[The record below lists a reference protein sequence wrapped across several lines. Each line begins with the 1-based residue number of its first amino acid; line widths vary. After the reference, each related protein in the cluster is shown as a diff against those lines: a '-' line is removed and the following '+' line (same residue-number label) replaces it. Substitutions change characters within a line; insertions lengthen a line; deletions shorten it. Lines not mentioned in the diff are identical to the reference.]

1 MTSPDLSIPDMESEA
16 KAQQNPDDSSQE
28 VKVDQ
33 KRMKMIQLSEIG
45 EVSQSVKY
53 IKKASDKVICKLY
66 AEYIYK
72 EQDKTNAVLAD
83 TLIVKFADLLEMLN
97 TVPSAKDLALE
108 LKEDKL
114 LQGNVKTAI
123 NFIAPFIPFIGL
135 VTGGATVG
143 KHVMRKQNKQSET
156 SETSETSEAKQSKQ
170 ANEAAEYEQSEKL

>member
-1 MTSPDLSIPDMESEA
+1 MTSPDLSIPDLESEV
-16 KAQQNPDDSSQE
+16 KEQAQQAQQENSNDSPQE
-28 VKVDQ
+28 AKVDQ
-33 KRMKMIQLSEIG
+33 KRMRMIQLSEVG

-66 AEYIYK
+66 AEYLYR

-123 NFIAPFIPFIGL
+123 TFIAPFIPFIGL

-143 KHVMRKQNKQSET
+143 KHVMKKQNEAKQASET
-156 SETSETSEAKQSKQ
+156 SEESQKVC
-170 ANEAAEYEQSEKL
+170 

>member
-1 MTSPDLSIPDMESEA
+1 MTSPDLSIPDME
-16 KAQQNPDDSSQE
+16 KAGETQTNQPEQAETENSGE

-66 AEYIYK
+66 AEYLYK

-97 TVPSAKDLALE
+97 TVPSAKDLAME

-114 LQGNVKTAI
+114 LQGNAKTAI
-123 NFIAPFIPFIGL
+123 TFIAPFIPFIGL

-143 KHVMRKQNKQSET
+143 KHVMRKKKRVSPIR
-156 SETSETSEAKQSKQ
+156 
-170 ANEAAEYEQSEKL
+170 AN